1 MPKRIAVF
9 FEHFEP
15 LHEAKDIGQIVLGLI
30 DAGIGTELITRDKD
44 CLVSYQHPF
53 PVIRAKGNDLLD
65 VDFWKNSKSDII
77 IFYHGLRHYKN
88 HFQAIKAARKKIIVK
103 LDSHGQLWYPL
114 HYFHSQYFM
123 HSGSWLRRA
132 ARIIKWTIPFWRQ
145 TIIRQ
150 DLKQLEMAD
159 AVIIESPEALNNLV
173 YLYNYW
179 AKSELAVKTYFV
191 PNPAEPLF
199 VDVGRPFK
207 KENII
212 ISVGRWD
219 FSEAKNPKLLIR
231 TLVDFLRSRKDYQ
244 AKIVGSGESVIRKLL
259 NKYGNDIGGRVE
271 VLSHLTHSQLLGHLK
286 TAKIFFMP
294 SRWESFGMAAA
305 EAVCCGCSVVGT
317 PIEALKYLSQQ
328 GFSGETAENFSK
340 QAVLTAL
347 FSAAEKW
354 ERGEYKPEEIA
365 DFWRVKLDRKVT
377 SKEIIEIA
385 EKI

>member
-1 MPKRIAVF
+1 MPKHIAVF

-15 LHEAKDIGQIVLGLI
+15 LHEAKDIGQIILGLI
-30 DAGIGTELITRDKD
+30 DAGVDAELITKAKD
-44 CLVSYQHPF
+44 CLAYYQPSF

-88 HFQAIKAARKKIIVK
+88 HFQAIKAAREKIIVK

-123 HSGSWLRRA
+123 HSGSWPRRL
-132 ARIIKWTIPFWRQ
+132 ARVIKWSIPFWRQ
-145 TIIRQ
+145 TIVRQ
-150 DLKQLEMAD
+150 DLRQLEMAD

-179 AKSELAVKTYFV
+179 AKPELAAKTHFV
-191 PNPAEPLF
+191 LNPVEPLF
-199 VDVGRPFK
+199 IDVARPFK

-219 FSEAKNPKLLIR
+219 FPEAKNPKLLIR
-231 TLVDFLRSRKDYQ
+231 TLVDFLRPRKDYQ
-244 AKIVGSGESVIRKLL
+244 AKIIGSGEKVIRKLL
-259 NKYGNDIGGRVE
+259 NRYGNDVSGRVE
-271 VLSHLTHSQLLGHLK
+271 VLGQLAHDQLLGHLE
-286 TAKIFFMP
+286 TAKIFIMP
-294 SRWESFGMAAA
+294 SRWEGFGIAAA
-305 EAVCCGCSVVGT
+305 EAVCCGCSIVGT
-317 PIEALKYLSQQ
+317 PLASLKYLSRQ
-328 GFSGETAENFSK
+328 GFSGETAVNFSK
-340 QAVLTAL
+340 QAVLAAL

-354 ERGEYKPEEIA
+354 ERQEYNSEEIA
-365 DFWRVKLDRKVT
+365 DFWRKKLDRKT
-377 SKEIIEIA
+377 IAKEIIEIA